1 MPAWARLGTLARMT
15 YTPELSRQ
23 TLASSEIAGL
33 TMEGYYNR
41 LDALYARLEEMQ
53 RKGTQYSKS
62 DFLGV
67 IHQIR
72 DLRQQNPYRKTE
84 T

>member
-1 MPAWARLGTLARMT
+1 MARM
-15 YTPELSRQ
+15 
-23 TLASSEIAGL
+23 

-53 RKGTQYSKS
+53 RRGQGYSRK
-62 DFLGV
+62 DFLDV

-72 DLRQQNPYRKTE
+72 DLRLQNPYRKQ
-84 T
+84 